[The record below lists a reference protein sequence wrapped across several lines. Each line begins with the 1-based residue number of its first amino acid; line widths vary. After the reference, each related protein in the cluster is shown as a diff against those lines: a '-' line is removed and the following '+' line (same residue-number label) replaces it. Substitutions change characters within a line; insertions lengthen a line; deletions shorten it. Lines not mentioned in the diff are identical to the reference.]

1 MFGEIW
7 NVHKSLGSSSIN
19 SRRQIPRFH
28 TLGFVQ
34 GLEANL
40 DEHKI
45 TTSMFQ
51 QATYYSVQMTN
62 ILIRFSDLEIS
73 NKQVIEEK
81 DKFIYNL
88 QGGFQERVEI
98 RSKVTGQELQ
108 KIRQKIN
115 NMEKHDK
122 DLENIIV
129 ERDFLQEIMKQTNAN
144 YWKLKTKKDALN
156 VEYNKLQRDYMNM
169 EKNLLKQQKELE
181 ELKANISIVYQ
192 VKNEIQM

>member
-51 QATYYSVQMTN
+51 
-62 ILIRFSDLEIS
+62 
-73 NKQVIEEK
+73 
-81 DKFIYNL
+81 
-88 QGGFQERVEI
+88 
-98 RSKVTGQELQ
+98 
-108 KIRQKIN
+108 
-115 NMEKHDK
+115 
-122 DLENIIV
+122 
-129 ERDFLQEIMKQTNAN
+129 
-144 YWKLKTKKDALN
+144 
-156 VEYNKLQRDYMNM
+156 
-169 EKNLLKQQKELE
+169 
-181 ELKANISIVYQ
+181 
-192 VKNEIQM
+192 